1 MRVAYTPLSLAILA
15 ILLSS
20 IAHAKVGY
28 LESVDT
34 ETTVQESQKATT
46 PKDATIEGTAIKDT
60 TPQVHQLQVITVQAH
75 PLSQNEN
82 DLVQTSN
89 ILEKEQL
96 SQGAATLGDALNGQ
110 LGIHSDNFGAG
121 ASRPVIRGQTVP
133 RVKVLTDSSEVMDAS
148 QISPDHASTVDPAL
162 ARKIEVLRGPST
174 LLYGGSAVG
183 GVVNVLDEKI
193 PTQMPE
199 GAVDGEVHLRGNTV
213 ANEKLGAAGIT
224 IGLGEQFALRLEG
237 DKREA
242 DDYAVSGYTHDGE
255 KEKRVDGTWNEGQ
268 NATVGLSWIG
278 DRGYAGV
285 AYSERKDQYALPG
298 HSHEY
303 ESCHPHGTHLHCSSH
318 DDHDH
323 EEEDGDDH
331 DHDHEEHAHED
342 APWVD
347 LKSKRVDFRAE
358 YQQPFAGIE
367 TVRARA
373 GYTDYQHDE
382 IEEGEVSTT
391 FKNKGY
397 DGRLE
402 FVHVPLA
409 GWEGV
414 FGAQYS
420 NSEFQALGDEAFL
433 PKTTTENL
441 AGFLIEHYQWNDVHF
456 EVGARVEQ
464 QQIDATESGLKDYD
478 DTAYSASASA
488 KWQFAPEYAASIAYS
503 YGERMPN
510 AQELYANGVHLA
522 TNTYEIGNE
531 NLGKEK
537 SHNIEIGL
545 SKDEGDLSFAVNAFY
560 NQVDDYIYANTLDR
574 YENFRLVEYQQRDAD
589 FIGAEGQVSY
599 QFSPLY
605 RGKIFADHVQAQF
618 KDNSDLPRIPATRT
632 GMRFDADFADGIH
645 GGVEYIY
652 GFEQDRIADFE
663 ERTPDYHLLNL
674 DISYEQQ
681 PSDSWSYQIYLKANN
696 LFDQTYYNHASY
708 LSSIPQQGRNFTSGI
723 RFRF

>member
-1 MRVAYTPLSLAILA
+1 M
-15 ILLSS
+15 
-20 IAHAKVGY
+20 
-28 LESVDT
+28 
-34 ETTVQESQKATT
+34 
-46 PKDATIEGTAIKDT
+46 
-60 TPQVHQLQVITVQAH
+60 
-75 PLSQNEN
+75 
-82 DLVQTSN
+82 
-89 ILEKEQL
+89 
-96 SQGAATLGDALNGQ
+96 
-110 LGIHSDNFGAG
+110 
-121 ASRPVIRGQTVP
+121 
-133 RVKVLTDSSEVMDAS
+133 
-148 QISPDHASTVDPAL
+148 PD
-162 ARKIEVLRGPST
+162 
-174 LLYGGSAVG
+174 
-183 GVVNVLDEKI
+183 
-193 PTQMPE
+193 

-224 IGLGEQFALRLEG
+224 VGLGEQFALRLEG

-242 DDYAVSGYTHDGE
+242 DDFAVSGYTHDGE
-255 KEKRVDGTWNEGQ
+255 KEKRVDGTWNEGE
-268 NATVGLSWIG
+268 NVSIGLSWIG

-303 ESCHPHGTHLHCSSH
+303 ESCHPHGTHLHCGSH

-323 EEEDGDDH
+323 EE
-331 DHDHEEHAHED
+331 

-367 TVRARA
+367 TLRARA

-382 IEEGEVSTT
+382 IDEGTVSTT
-391 FKNKGY
+391 FKNKGF

-420 NSEFQALGDEAFL
+420 NSEFQALGAEAFL

-464 QQIDATESGLKDYD
+464 QQIDATESGLKDYE
-478 DTAYSASASA
+478 DTAYSTSASA

-522 TNTYEIGNE
+522 TNTYEIGNQD
-531 NLGKEK
+531 LGKEK

-545 SKDEGDLSFAVNAFY
+545 SKDAGDLGFALNAFY

-589 FIGAEGQVSY
+589 FIGAEGQISY

-605 RGKIFADHVQAQF
+605 RGKVFADHVQAQF
-618 KDNSDLPRIPATRT
+618 NDNSDLPRIPATRA
-632 GMRFDADFADGIH
+632 GIRFDADFSQQFGDGIH
-645 GGVEYIY
+645 GGLEYIY

-663 ERTPDYHLLNL
+663 EKTSDYRLVNL

-681 PSDSWSYQIYLKANN
+681 LSDSWSYQIYLKANN